1 MTEFKTEREAKEYL
15 AARIVEEAR
24 REAAPLTEVEWKML
38 YFTES
43 GWTLPDMMAIGKEF
57 DRDYDQDEYEQKIGG
72 LAAKIQARDA
82 AESEPDQTAWD
93 DAVVKLSDG
102 DHYLLVLIN
111 PAPPIAVP
119 ASPWL
124 PVLSGPAPKPRGD
137 TVRLI
142 LAAVVGCGLL
152 LLVVILTHYLGDR
165 FHP

>member
-1 MTEFKTEREAKEYL
+1 MTEFRTERKAKEYL
-15 AARIVEEAR
+15 AGRIVEEAR
-24 REAAPLTEVEWKML
+24 REGTPLTEVERKML

-43 GWTLPDMMAIGKEF
+43 GWTLPDMMAVSAEF
-57 DRDYDQDEYEQKIGG
+57 DLTYDQDEYEQMIGE
-72 LAAKIQARDA
+72 LARKIQARDA
-82 AESEPDQTAWD
+82 AENEQDRAAWD

-102 DHYLLVLIN
+102 DHYLLILIRTAG
-111 PAPPIAVP
+111 PSVPI
-119 ASPWL
+119 SPWL
-124 PVLSGPAPKPRGD
+124 PVLSGPTPKPPGD